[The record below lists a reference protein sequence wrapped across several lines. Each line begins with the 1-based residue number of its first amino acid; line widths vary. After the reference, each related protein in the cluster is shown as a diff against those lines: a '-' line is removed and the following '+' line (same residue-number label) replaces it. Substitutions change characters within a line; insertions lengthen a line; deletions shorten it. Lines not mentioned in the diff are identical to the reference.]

1 MSQFELTEIGLLV
14 LSQLSH
20 PVHGYDIMKTIE
32 EDFKGE
38 VIVGPATLYTTLS
51 KLVGLGFCQFKNVS
65 NKKVYELTP
74 LGIQVLTKELEKKER
89 ILTYIKERMD
99 SR

>member
-1 MSQFELTEIGLLV
+1 MAQFELTEIGLLV
-14 LSQLSH
+14 LSQLTK

-38 VIVGPATLYTTLS
+38 VIIGPATLYTTLS
-51 KLVGLGFCQFKNVS
+51 KLVGLGFCQYKHVS
-65 NKKVYELTP
+65 NKKVYELTA
-74 LGIQVLTKELEKKER
+74 LGLQVLTNELEKKER
-89 ILTYIKERMD
+89 VLTYIKKRMD